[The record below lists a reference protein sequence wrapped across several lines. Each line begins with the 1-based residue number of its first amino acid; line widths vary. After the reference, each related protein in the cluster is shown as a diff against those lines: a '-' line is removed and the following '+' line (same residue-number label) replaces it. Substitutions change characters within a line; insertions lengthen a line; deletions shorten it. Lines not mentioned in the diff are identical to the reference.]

1 MKAIGNHPGVNREI
15 NLRQHWTIRYRP
27 YFIMAPALI
36 ITIGIM
42 YPFILAIFYSFTN
55 FSFGSRRYKFVGLVN
70 WINMFKN
77 PDFYKAFWV
86 TVKYSV
92 LSTGLEML
100 IGLGIALLLSK
111 PDRYTRSLRILLV
124 FPLMIAPVMATLI
137 WQLLLNSSVGI
148 IEKLLN
154 FFGIYGFPWA
164 SSPKT
169 ALMTV
174 IMIDIW
180 LNAPFVI
187 LLVLAGVQSLPKSS
201 FEAAKI
207 DGGSVWFTFR
217 SLTLPLLKPFMYT
230 ALIFRLMAAIME
242 FSIPFALTKG
252 GPGNTLMNLSIT
264 AYNTGFAYKALGRA
278 MPYVLIMWVIINIV
292 SQRLVKG
299 WQSAQKTAAGKD

>member
-1 MKAIGNHPGVNREI
+1 MKKSEAVIVQSDQIKP
-15 NLRQHWTIRYRP
+15 HWTIRYRP
-27 YFIMAPALI
+27 YLIMAPALI

-42 YPFILAIFYSFTN
+42 YPFILAIFYSLTN
-55 FSFGSRRYKFVGLVN
+55 FSFGSRRYKFVGFLN
-70 WINMFKN
+70 WYNMIKN
-77 PDFYKAFWV
+77 SGFYKAFWV
-86 TVKYSV
+86 TAKYAV

-100 IGLGIALLLSK
+100 IGLGIAMLLSK
-111 PDRYTRSLRILLV
+111 PGRYTKSLRILLV
-124 FPLMIAPVMATLI
+124 FPLMVAPVMATLI
-137 WQLLLNSSVGI
+137 WQLMLNGSVGI
-148 IEKLLN
+148 IERFLN
-154 FFGIYGFPWA
+154 LFGVYSFPWA

-174 IMIDIW
+174 VMIDIW

-187 LLVLAGVQSLPKSS
+187 LLILAGIQSLPKSS

-207 DGGSVWFTFR
+207 DGGSAWFTFKN
-217 SLTLPLLKPFMYT
+217 LTLPLLKPFMYT

-278 MPYVLIMWVIINIV
+278 MPYVLIMWIVINII

-299 WQSAQKTAAGKD
+299 WQSAQKTAAGR

>member
-1 MKAIGNHPGVNREI
+1 MKKSKDMSVQPGQI
-15 NLRQHWTIRYRP
+15 KQHWTIRYRP
-27 YFIMAPALI
+27 YLIMAPALL

-42 YPFILAIFYSFTN
+42 YPFILAIFYSLTN
-55 FSFGSRRYKFVGLVN
+55 FAFGSRRYKFVGFLN
-70 WINMFKN
+70 WSNMIKN
-77 PDFYKAFWV
+77 PDFYKAFLV
-86 TVKYSV
+86 TAKYAIF
-92 LSTGLEML
+92 STGLEML
-100 IGLGIALLLSK
+100 IGLGIAILLSK
-111 PDRYTRSLRILLV
+111 PGKYTKSLRILLV
-124 FPLMIAPVMATLI
+124 FPLMVAPVMATLI
-137 WQLLLNSSVGI
+137 WQLMLNSSVGI
-148 IEKLLN
+148 IERFLN
-154 FFGIYGFPWA
+154 LFGVYSFPWA

-174 IMIDIW
+174 VMIDIW

-187 LLVLAGVQSLPKSS
+187 LLILAGIQSLPKSS

-207 DGGSVWFTFR
+207 DGGSAWFTFKN
-217 SLTLPLLKPFMYT
+217 LTLPLLKPFMYT

-278 MPYVLIMWVIINIV
+278 MPYVLIMWIVINII

-299 WQSAQKTAAGKD
+299 WQSAQRTAAGR

>member
-1 MKAIGNHPGVNREI
+1 MKKSKDMTFQSNQIK
-15 NLRQHWTIRYRP
+15 QHWTIRYRP
-27 YFIMAPALI
+27 YLIVAPALI

-42 YPFILAIFYSFTN
+42 YPFILAIFYSLTN
-55 FSFGSRRYKFVGLVN
+55 FSFGSRRYKFVGFLN
-70 WINMFKN
+70 WFNMIKN

-86 TVKYSV
+86 TAKYAV

-100 IGLGIALLLSK
+100 IGLGIAMLLSK
-111 PDRYTRSLRILLV
+111 PGRYTKSLRILLV
-124 FPLMIAPVMATLI
+124 FPLMVAPVMATLI
-137 WQLLLNSSVGI
+137 WQLMLNSSVGI
-148 IEKLLN
+148 IERFLN
-154 FFGIYGFPWA
+154 LFGVYSFPWA

-174 IMIDIW
+174 VMIDIW

-187 LLVLAGVQSLPKSS
+187 LLILAGIQSLPKSS

-207 DGGSVWFTFR
+207 DGGSAWFTFKN
-217 SLTLPLLKPFMYT
+217 LTLPLLKPFMYT

-278 MPYVLIMWVIINIV
+278 MPYVLIMWIVINII

-299 WQSAQKTAAGKD
+299 WQSAQKTAAGR

>member
-1 MKAIGNHPGVNREI
+1 MKRKNTDEADMNQDIY
-15 NLRQHWTIRYRP
+15 LKQHWIIRYRP
-27 YFIMAPALI
+27 YLIMAPALI

-42 YPFILAIFYSFTN
+42 YPFILAIFYSLTN
-55 FSFGSRRYKFVGLVN
+55 FAFGSRKYKFIGLVN

-77 PDFYKAFWV
+77 PDFYKAFIV
-86 TVKYSV
+86 TAKYAI

-100 IGLGIALLLSK
+100 LGLGIALLLSK
-111 PDRYTRSLRILLV
+111 HNKYTKTLRIMLV
-124 FPLMIAPVMATLI
+124 FPLMVAPVMATLI
-137 WQLLLNSSVGI
+137 WQLMLNSSTGI
-148 IEKLLN
+148 IEKMLN
-154 FFGIYGFPWA
+154 LFGVYGFPWA

-169 ALMTV
+169 ALLTV
-174 IMIDIW
+174 VMIDIW

-187 LLVLAGVQSLPKSS
+187 LIILAGIQSLPKSS

-207 DGGSVWFTFR
+207 DGGSSLFTFR
-217 SLTLPLLKPFMYT
+217 NLTLPLLKPFIYT

-278 MPYVLIMWVIINIV
+278 MPYVLIMWVLINMI

-299 WQSAQKTAAGKD
+299 WQSAQKTAAGK

>member
-1 MKAIGNHPGVNREI
+1 MKKSESTIVQSNQI
-15 NLRQHWTIRYRP
+15 KQHWAIRYRP
-27 YFIMAPALI
+27 YLIMAPALI

-42 YPFILAIFYSFTN
+42 YPFILAIFYSLTN
-55 FSFGSRRYKFVGLVN
+55 FSFGSRRYKFVGLLN
-70 WINMFKN
+70 WLNIVKK

-86 TVKYSV
+86 TIKYAV

-100 IGLGIALLLSK
+100 IGLGIAMLLSK
-111 PDRYTRSLRILLV
+111 PGRYTKSLRILLV
-124 FPLMIAPVMATLI
+124 FPLMVAPVMATLI
-137 WQLLLNSSVGI
+137 WQLMLNGSVGI
-148 IEKLLN
+148 IERFLN
-154 FFGIYGFPWA
+154 LFGVYSFPWA

-174 IMIDIW
+174 VMIDIW

-187 LLVLAGVQSLPKSS
+187 LLILAGIQSLPKSS

-207 DGGSVWFTFR
+207 DGGSAWFTFKN
-217 SLTLPLLKPFMYT
+217 LTLPLLKPFMYT

-278 MPYVLIMWVIINIV
+278 MPYVLIMWIVINII

-299 WQSAQKTAAGKD
+299 WQSAQKIAAGR

>member
-1 MKAIGNHPGVNREI
+1 MKKSEGMTFQSNPIK
-15 NLRQHWTIRYRP
+15 QHWTIRYRP
-27 YFIMAPALI
+27 YLIMAPALI

-42 YPFILAIFYSFTN
+42 YPFILAIFYSLTN
-55 FSFGSRRYKFVGLVN
+55 FAFGSRRYKFVGFLN
-70 WINMFKN
+70 WLNMLKN
-77 PDFYKAFWV
+77 PDFYKAFLV
-86 TVKYSV
+86 TAKYAV

-100 IGLGIALLLSK
+100 IGLGIAMLLSK
-111 PDRYTRSLRILLV
+111 SGRYTKSLRILLV
-124 FPLMIAPVMATLI
+124 FPLMVAPVMATLI
-137 WQLLLNSSVGI
+137 WQLMLNGSVGI
-148 IEKLLN
+148 IERFLN
-154 FFGIYGFPWA
+154 LFGVYSFPWA

-174 IMIDIW
+174 VMIDIW

-187 LLVLAGVQSLPKSS
+187 LLILAGIQSLPKSS
-201 FEAAKI
+201 FEAARI
-207 DGGSVWFTFR
+207 DGGSAWFTFKN
-217 SLTLPLLKPFMYT
+217 LTLPLLKPFLYT

-278 MPYVLIMWVIINIV
+278 MPYVLIMWIVINII

-299 WQSAQKTAAGKD
+299 WQSAQKTAAGR